1 MNKIKELYEWFS
13 QFDNNELLIK
23 TSSRTILLKINKKSL
38 PYLIGLQYINPN
50 NVKMLAHDLVKLI
63 ETNDDEYFY
72 KLIEENNHTM
82 LRKVKDR
89 IEYFKSF
96 LGNLENSTLINNK
109 KEKSTLSNRYLLVQQ
124 EDGKI
129 MYLELLNV
137 GYEDVLIEFE
147 VIDLFEDI
155 DIKEF
160 KLKNID
166 EQSNENIV
174 GIYKYKN

>member
-13 QFDNNELLIK
+13 QFDNSEILIR
-23 TSSRTILLKINKKSL
+23 TNSRTILLKINKKSL

-50 NVKMLAHDLVKLI
+50 NVKILPHDLVKLI
-63 ETNDDEYFY
+63 DTNNDEYFY
-72 KLIEENNHTM
+72 KLIEENNYKM

-89 IEYFKSF
+89 IEYFKNF
-96 LGNLENSTLINNK
+96 LGNLENSQLINNK
-109 KEKSTLSNRYLLVQQ
+109 KENSSLSNRYILMQQ

-129 MYLELLNV
+129 MYLELLDV

-147 VIDLFEDI
+147 VIDIFEDI
-155 DIKEF
+155 DMKDL

-166 EQSNENIV
+166 EQSPENVV
-174 GIYKYKN
+174 GIYQYKN